1 MYVCIR
7 QVNSDAEDNKGSSLY
22 GMPVLKVWNS
32 KKVVALKRNML
43 SSGYAGI
50 ANPMFYKQNTDMLLG
65 GHRAFIHTYIHS
77 PH

>member
-1 MYVCIR
+1 MNGCMY
-7 QVNSDAEDNKGSSLY
+7 QVNSDAEDNKGSTLY

-32 KKVVALKRNML
+32 KKVIALKRNML

-65 GHRAFIHTYIHS
+65 
-77 PH
+77 